1 MKRLRWVAAV
11 FAAVLVI
18 AWFVLPRMVENR
30 SNRVLHAVPYRASAA
45 AEALHKRL
53 LITDFHADSLFWGRN
68 LLRRSTVGHVDLPRL
83 VEGNV
88 AIQAFTVVTR
98 GPRHLNINQNS
109 DSSDL
114 VRYWAIADAWPP
126 RTWNSPK
133 QRALYQARRLY
144 EFETRAKGGLVI
156 IQSRSDL
163 QKYLANRS
171 SGR

>member
-53 LITDFHADSLFWGRN
+53 LITDLHADSLFWGRN
-68 LLRRSTVGHVDLPRL
+68 LLRRSTVGHVDLSRL

-88 AIQAFTVVTR
+88 AIQAFTAVITLTSHRHWRRRSRHEQRRIDRAWPRVGTSDESQTHADR
-98 GPRHLNINQNS
+98 LGPR
-109 DSSDL
+109 
-114 VRYWAIADAWPP
+114 IAGNVA
-126 RTWNSPK
+126 
-133 QRALYQARRLY
+133 
-144 EFETRAKGGLVI
+144 
-156 IQSRSDL
+156 
-163 QKYLANRS
+163 
-171 SGR
+171 